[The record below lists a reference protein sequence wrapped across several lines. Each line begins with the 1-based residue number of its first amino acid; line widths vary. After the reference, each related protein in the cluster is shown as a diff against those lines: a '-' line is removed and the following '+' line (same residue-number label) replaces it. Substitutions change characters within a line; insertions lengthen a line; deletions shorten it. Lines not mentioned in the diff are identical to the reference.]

1 MALATRPKPKVQHR
15 KRVAQH
21 HKQTSHYLKVYGPY
35 LPVFVV
41 VGGGIAANKLL
52 DETSGLYTAASL
64 NGLGNATRIEA
75 MAGQH
80 SGFALALV
88 IAIAGL
94 AMAILLFYH
103 WFRIQRALNRGEAF
117 IAHHPWIDV
126 ALVMLIT
133 AGVLL
138 TRQAI

>member
-1 MALATRPKPKVQHR
+1 MALATRPRPKVQHR

-21 HKQTSHYLKVYGPY
+21 HKHTPHYLKAYWPY
-35 LPVFVV
+35 LPMLAI
-41 VGGGIAANKLL
+41 VGFGAFANKTL
-52 DETSGLYTAASL
+52 DQSGLYTAASL
-64 NGLGNATRIEA
+64 NNAGSTTRIEA

-80 SGFALALV
+80 SGLALGLV
-88 IAIAGL
+88 IIMAGV
-94 AMAILLFYH
+94 AMAILLFNH
-103 WFRIQRALNRGEAF
+103 WFRIQRTLNRGEAF

-126 ALVMLIT
+126 CLVLLVT